1 MDKNKLMDIAENM
14 IEQMGAENLLDELLL
29 AMDVD
34 ELRANLEY
42 IDSVNDLYN
51 FEEEEF

>member
-1 MDKNKLMDIAENM
+1 MDKNQLMDIAENM
-14 IEQMGAENLLDELLL
+14 IEQMGEVNLLDELLL